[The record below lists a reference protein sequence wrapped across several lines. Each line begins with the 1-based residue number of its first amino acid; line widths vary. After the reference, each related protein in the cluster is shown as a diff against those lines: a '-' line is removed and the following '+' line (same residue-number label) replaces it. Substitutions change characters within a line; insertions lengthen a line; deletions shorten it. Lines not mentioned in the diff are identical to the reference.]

1 MSYLAGT
8 LTPVAPQEPATMP
21 VNRIQFQ
28 PGISMP
34 EFFSRYGS
42 EEHCARCAEGVA
54 LAPRIPV
61 SALQSR

>member
-42 EEHCARCAEGVA
+42 EEQCAAA
-54 LAPRIPV
+54 LKEWLADQAPGGDDDEN
-61 SALQSR
+61 